1 MEKNVIVLG
10 LGRFGYAVA
19 TKLFE
24 KGIYVTAVDSNY
36 KKVEKIAN
44 FVSSAAQGDITEELA
59 MKSLGISNYDVAV
72 IATGTDIEASIEATL
87 ICKDC
92 GVEKVIAKA
101 TSQSHARILK
111 KIGADQIVYPELDT
125 GERLAR
131 SIAGSNLLELVQ
143 FSNDFSLIEIKA
155 HEDWV
160 GKTLI
165 ELDFRKSY
173 KMNVVAFERNGAM
186 IMDIDPNLKIQEEDV
201 LVLIG
206 DNENAKEL
214 EENTLSLIHI

>member
-24 KGIYVTAVDSNY
+24 KGVYVTAVDSNY
-36 KKVEKIAN
+36 NKIEKISN
-44 FVSSAAQGDITEELA
+44 FVSSAAQGDITEEVA
-59 MKSLGISNYDVAV
+59 MKSLGINNYDVAI

-87 ICKDC
+87 ICKDS
-92 GVEKVIAKA
+92 GVDKVIAKA

-131 SIAGSNLLELVQ
+131 SLAGSNLLELVQ

-155 HEDWV
+155 HEDWI
-160 GKTLI
+160 GKSLI
-165 ELDFRKSY
+165 ELDFRKTY
-173 KMNVVAFERNGAM
+173 KMNVVGFERDGQM
-186 IMDIDPNLKIQEEDV
+186 LMDIDPSTDIRKGDV

-206 DNENAKEL
+206 DNENAKAI
-214 EENTLSLIHI
+214 EENS

>member
-24 KGIYVTAVDSNY
+24 KGVYVTAVDSNY

-44 FVSSAAQGDITEELA
+44 FVSSAAQGDITEEVA
-59 MKSLGISNYDVAV
+59 MKSLGINNYDVAI

-87 ICKDC
+87 ICKDS
-92 GVEKVIAKA
+92 GVDKVIAKA

-131 SIAGSNLLELVQ
+131 SLAGSNLLELVQ

-155 HEDWV
+155 HEDWI
-160 GKTLI
+160 GKSLI
-165 ELDFRKSY
+165 ELDFRKAY
-173 KMNVVAFERNGAM
+173 KMNVVAFERDGQM
-186 IMDIDPNLKIQEEDV
+186 LMDIDPSTEIRKGDV

-206 DNENAKEL
+206 DNENAKAL
-214 EENTLSLIHI
+214 EENS

>member
-24 KGIYVTAVDSNY
+24 KGVYVTAVDSNY

-44 FVSSAAQGDITEELA
+44 FVSSAAQGDITEEVA
-59 MKSLGISNYDVAV
+59 MKSLGINNYDVAI

-87 ICKDC
+87 ICKDS
-92 GVEKVIAKA
+92 GVDKVIAKA

-131 SIAGSNLLELVQ
+131 SLAGSNLLELVQ

-155 HEDWV
+155 HEDWI
-160 GKTLI
+160 GKSLI
-165 ELDFRKSY
+165 ELDFRKTY
-173 KMNVVAFERNGAM
+173 KMNVVGFERDGQM
-186 IMDIDPNLKIQEEDV
+186 LMDIDPSTDIRKGDV

-206 DNENAKEL
+206 DNENAKAI
-214 EENTLSLIHI
+214 EENS

>member
-1 MEKNVIVLG
+1 MDKNVIGLG
-10 LGRFGYAVA
+10 LGRFGYSVA

-24 KGIYVTAVDSNY
+24 KGVYVTAVDSNY

-44 FVSSAAQGDITEELA
+44 FVSSAAQGDITEEVA
-59 MKSLGISNYDVAV
+59 MKSLGINNYDVAI

-87 ICKDC
+87 ICKDS
-92 GVEKVIAKA
+92 GVDKVIAKA

-131 SIAGSNLLELVQ
+131 SLAGSNLLELVQ

-155 HEDWV
+155 HEDWI
-160 GKTLI
+160 GKSLI
-165 ELDFRKSY
+165 ELDFRKAY
-173 KMNVVAFERNGAM
+173 KMNVVAFERDGQM
-186 IMDIDPNLKIQEEDV
+186 LMDIDPSTEIRKGDV

-206 DNENAKEL
+206 DNENAKAL
-214 EENTLSLIHI
+214 EENS

>member
-24 KGIYVTAVDSNY
+24 KGVYVTAVDSNY

-44 FVSSAAQGDITEELA
+44 FVSSAAQADITEEVA
-59 MKSLGISNYDVAV
+59 MKSLGINNYDVAI
-72 IATGTDIEASIEATL
+72 IATGADIEASIEATL
-87 ICKDC
+87 ICKDS
-92 GVEKVIAKA
+92 GVDKVIAKA
-101 TSQSHARILK
+101 TSQSHARILI

-131 SIAGSNLLELVQ
+131 SLAGSNLLELVQ

-155 HEDWV
+155 HEDWI
-160 GKTLI
+160 GKSLI
-165 ELDFRKSY
+165 QLDFRKAY
-173 KMNVVAFERNGAM
+173 KMNVVAFERDGQM
-186 IMDIDPNLKIQEEDV
+186 LMDIDPSTYIKKDDI

-206 DNENAKEL
+206 DNENAKAL
-214 EENTLSLIHI
+214 EEKS

>member
-186 IMDIDPNLKIQEEDV
+186 IMDIDPTLKIQEEDV

-214 EENTLSLIHI
+214 EENT

>member
-10 LGRFGYAVA
+10 LGRFGYSVA

-24 KGIYVTAVDSNY
+24 KGVYVTAVDSNY

-44 FVSSAAQGDITEELA
+44 FVSSAAQGDITEEVA
-59 MKSLGISNYDVAV
+59 MKSLGINNYDVAI

-87 ICKDC
+87 ICKDS
-92 GVEKVIAKA
+92 GVDKIIAKA

-131 SIAGSNLLELVQ
+131 SLAGSNLLELVQ

-155 HEDWV
+155 HEDWI
-160 GKTLI
+160 GKSLI
-165 ELDFRKSY
+165 ELDFRNAY
-173 KMNVVAFERNGAM
+173 KMNVVAFERDGQM
-186 IMDIDPNLKIQEEDV
+186 LMDIDPSTEIRKGDV

-206 DNENAKEL
+206 DNENAKAL
-214 EENTLSLIHI
+214 EENS

>member
-24 KGIYVTAVDSNY
+24 KGVYVTAVDSNY
-36 KKVEKIAN
+36 NKIEKISN
-44 FVSSAAQGDITEELA
+44 FVSSAAQGDITEEVA
-59 MKSLGISNYDVAV
+59 MKSLGINNYDVAI

-87 ICKDC
+87 ICKDS
-92 GVEKVIAKA
+92 GVDKVIAKA

-131 SIAGSNLLELVQ
+131 SLAGSNLLELVQ

-155 HEDWV
+155 HEDWI
-160 GKTLI
+160 GKSLI
-165 ELDFRKSY
+165 ELDFRKAY
-173 KMNVVAFERNGAM
+173 KMNVVAFERDGQM
-186 IMDIDPNLKIQEEDV
+186 LMDIEPSTEIRKGDV

-206 DNENAKEL
+206 DNENAKAL
-214 EENTLSLIHI
+214 EENS

>member
-24 KGIYVTAVDSNY
+24 KGVYVTAVDSNY

-44 FVSSAAQGDITEELA
+44 FVSSAAQGDITEEVA
-59 MKSLGISNYDVAV
+59 MKSLGINNYDVAI

-87 ICKDC
+87 ICKDS
-92 GVEKVIAKA
+92 GVDKVIAKA

-131 SIAGSNLLELVQ
+131 SLAGSNLLELVQ

-155 HEDWV
+155 HEDWI
-160 GKTLI
+160 GKSLI
-165 ELDFRKSY
+165 ELDFRKTY
-173 KMNVVAFERNGAM
+173 KMNVVGFERDGQM
-186 IMDIDPNLKIQEEDV
+186 LMDIDPSTDIRKGDV
-201 LVLIG
+201 LILIG
-206 DNENAKEL
+206 DNENAKTL
-214 EENTLSLIHI
+214 EENS

>member
-10 LGRFGYAVA
+10 LGRFGYSVA

-36 KKVEKIAN
+36 KKIEKIAN
-44 FVSSAAQGDITEELA
+44 FVSSAAQADITEELA
-59 MKSLGISNYDVAV
+59 MKSLGINNYDVAI

-87 ICKDC
+87 ICKDS
-92 GVEKVIAKA
+92 GVSKVIAKA
-101 TSQSHARILK
+101 TSQSHARILT

-131 SIAGSNLLELVQ
+131 ALAGSNLLELVQ

-160 GKTLI
+160 GKSLI
-165 ELDFRKSY
+165 ELDFRNTY
-173 KMNVVAFERNGAM
+173 KMNVVAFERNGQM
-186 IMDIDPNLKIQEEDV
+186 LMEIDPKTLIEKGDV

-206 DNENAKEL
+206 DNENAKAIEKKV
-214 EENTLSLIHI
+214 

>member
-186 IMDIDPNLKIQEEDV
+186 IMDIDSTLKIQEEDV

-214 EENTLSLIHI
+214 EENT

>member
-24 KGIYVTAVDSNY
+24 KGVYVTAVDSNY

-44 FVSSAAQGDITEELA
+44 FVSSAAQADITEEVA
-59 MKSLGISNYDVAV
+59 MKSLGINNYDVAI
-72 IATGTDIEASIEATL
+72 IATGTDIEASIESTL
-87 ICKDC
+87 ICKDS
-92 GVEKVIAKA
+92 GVDKVIAKA
-101 TSQSHARILK
+101 TSQSHARILI

-131 SIAGSNLLELVQ
+131 SLAGSNLLELIQ

-155 HEDWV
+155 HEDWI
-160 GKTLI
+160 GKSLI
-165 ELDFRKSY
+165 ELDFRKAY
-173 KMNVVAFERNGAM
+173 KMNVVAFERDGQM
-186 IMDIDPNLKIQEEDV
+186 LMDIDPSTYIKKDDI

-206 DNENAKEL
+206 DNENAKAL
-214 EENTLSLIHI
+214 EENS

>member
-10 LGRFGYAVA
+10 LGRFGSAVA

-24 KGIYVTAVDSNY
+24 KGVYVTAVDSNY
-36 KKVEKIAN
+36 RKVEKIAN
-44 FVSSAAQGDITEELA
+44 FVSNAAQGDMTEELA
-59 MKSLGISNYDVAV
+59 MKSLGINNYDIAI

-87 ICKDC
+87 ICKDS

-131 SIAGSNLLELVQ
+131 ALAGSNLL
-143 FSNDFSLIEIKA
+143 
-155 HEDWV
+155 
-160 GKTLI
+160 
-165 ELDFRKSY
+165 
-173 KMNVVAFERNGAM
+173 
-186 IMDIDPNLKIQEEDV
+186 
-201 LVLIG
+201 
-206 DNENAKEL
+206 
-214 EENTLSLIHI
+214 

>member
-10 LGRFGYAVA
+10 LGRFGYSVA

-36 KKVEKIAN
+36 NKIEKIAN
-44 FVSSAAQGDITEELA
+44 SVSSAAQGDITEEVA
-59 MKSLGISNYDVAV
+59 MKSLGINNYDVAI

-87 ICKDC
+87 ICKDS
-92 GVEKVIAKA
+92 GVDKVIAKA

-131 SIAGSNLLELVQ
+131 SLAGSNLLELVQ

-155 HEDWV
+155 HEDWI
-160 GKTLI
+160 GKSLI
-165 ELDFRKSY
+165 ELDFRKTY
-173 KMNVVAFERNGAM
+173 KMNVVGFERDGQM
-186 IMDIDPNLKIQEEDV
+186 LMDIDPSTEIRKGDV

-206 DNENAKEL
+206 DNENAKAL
-214 EENTLSLIHI
+214 EENS

>member
-10 LGRFGYAVA
+10 LGRFGYSVA

-24 KGIYVTAVDSNY
+24 KGVYVTAVDSNY

-44 FVSSAAQGDITEELA
+44 FVSSAAQGDITEEVA
-59 MKSLGISNYDVAV
+59 MKSLGINNYDVAI

-87 ICKDC
+87 ICKDS
-92 GVEKVIAKA
+92 GVDKVIAKA

-131 SIAGSNLLELVQ
+131 SLAGSNLLELVQ

-155 HEDWV
+155 HEDWI
-160 GKTLI
+160 GKSLI
-165 ELDFRKSY
+165 ELDFRKAY
-173 KMNVVAFERNGAM
+173 KMNVVAFERDGQM
-186 IMDIDPNLKIQEEDV
+186 LMDIDPSTEIRKGDV

-206 DNENAKEL
+206 DNENAKAL
-214 EENTLSLIHI
+214 EENS

>member
-44 FVSSAAQGDITEELA
+44 FVSSAAQGDITEEVA
-59 MKSLGISNYDVAV
+59 MKSLGINNYNVAI

-87 ICKDC
+87 ICKDS
-92 GVEKVIAKA
+92 GVDKVIAKA

-131 SIAGSNLLELVQ
+131 SLAGSNLLELVQ

-155 HEDWV
+155 HEDWI
-160 GKTLI
+160 GKSLI

-173 KMNVVAFERNGAM
+173 KMNVVAFERDGKM
-186 IMDIDPNLKIQEEDV
+186 LMDIDPSTDIRKDDV

-206 DNENAKEL
+206 DNENAKAL
-214 EENTLSLIHI
+214 EENS

>member
-10 LGRFGYAVA
+10 LGRFGYSVA

-36 KKVEKIAN
+36 NKIEKIAN
-44 FVSSAAQGDITEELA
+44 SVSSAAQGDITEEVA
-59 MKSLGISNYDVAV
+59 MKSLGINNYDVAI

-87 ICKDC
+87 ICKDS
-92 GVEKVIAKA
+92 GVDKVIAKA

-131 SIAGSNLLELVQ
+131 SLAGSNLLELVQ

-155 HEDWV
+155 HEDWI
-160 GKTLI
+160 GKSLI
-165 ELDFRKSY
+165 ELDFRKTY
-173 KMNVVAFERNGAM
+173 KMNVVGFERDGQM
-186 IMDIDPNLKIQEEDV
+186 LMDIDPSTDIRKGDV

-206 DNENAKEL
+206 DNENAKAL
-214 EENTLSLIHI
+214 EENS

>member
-1 MEKNVIVLG
+1 MDKNVIVLG

-24 KGIYVTAVDSNY
+24 KGVYVTAVDSNY

-44 FVSSAAQGDITEELA
+44 FVSSAAQGDITEEVA
-59 MKSLGISNYDVAV
+59 MKSLGINNYDVAI

-87 ICKDC
+87 ICKDS
-92 GVEKVIAKA
+92 GVDKVIAKA

-131 SIAGSNLLELVQ
+131 SLAGSNLLELVQ

-155 HEDWV
+155 HEDWI
-160 GKTLI
+160 GKSLI
-165 ELDFRKSY
+165 DLDFRKSY
-173 KMNVVAFERNGAM
+173 KMNVVAFERDGQM
-186 IMDIDPNLKIQEEDV
+186 LMDIDPSTDIRKDDI

-206 DNENAKEL
+206 DNENAKAL
-214 EENTLSLIHI
+214 EENS

>member
-24 KGIYVTAVDSNY
+24 KGVYVTAVDSNY

-44 FVSSAAQGDITEELA
+44 FVSSAAQGDITEEVA
-59 MKSLGISNYDVAV
+59 MKSLGINNYDVAI

-87 ICKDC
+87 ICKDS
-92 GVEKVIAKA
+92 GVDKIIAKA

-131 SIAGSNLLELVQ
+131 SLAGSNLLELVQ

-155 HEDWV
+155 HEDWI
-160 GKTLI
+160 GKSLI
-165 ELDFRKSY
+165 ELDFRKAY
-173 KMNVVAFERNGAM
+173 KMNVVAFERDGKM
-186 IMDIDPNLKIQEEDV
+186 LMDIDPNTDIRKDDV

-214 EENTLSLIHI
+214 EENS

>member
-24 KGIYVTAVDSNY
+24 KGVYVTAVDSNY

-44 FVSSAAQGDITEELA
+44 FVSSAAQVDITEEVA
-59 MKSLGISNYDVAV
+59 MKSLGINNYDVAI
-72 IATGTDIEASIEATL
+72 IATGTDIEASIESTL
-87 ICKDC
+87 ICKDS
-92 GVEKVIAKA
+92 GVDKVIAKA
-101 TSQSHARILK
+101 TSQSHARILI

-131 SIAGSNLLELVQ
+131 SLAGSNLLELIQ

-155 HEDWV
+155 HEDWI
-160 GKTLI
+160 GKSLI
-165 ELDFRKSY
+165 ELDFRKAY
-173 KMNVVAFERNGAM
+173 KMNVVAFERDGQM
-186 IMDIDPNLKIQEEDV
+186 LMDIDPSTYIKKDDI

-206 DNENAKEL
+206 DNENAKAL
-214 EENTLSLIHI
+214 EEKS